1 MSVKVDIEGG
11 QLILSVEGIDKLFT
25 FTGSISVPLEHVSSV
40 CKAPEISR
48 KDIGLKIVGAGVP
61 GLIRAGRY
69 SGKDGLAFW
78 DVRDYDKALMF
89 ELHDERYARLFVQ
102 VEDPEGTLS
111 WINDELT
118 KAKETEL
125 QKV

>member
-1 MSVKVDIEGG
+1 MSVKVDIGSD
-11 QLILSVEGIDKLFT
+11 QLTFSVQGIDKLLT
-25 FTGSISVPLEHVSSV
+25 FTGSISVPWEHISSV

-48 KDIGLKIVGAGVP
+48 KDIGVKLVGAGIP

-89 ELHDERYARLFVQ
+89 ELHDERYARLFIQ
-102 VEDPEGTLS
+102 VEDPEETLS
-111 WINDELT
+111 RINDALSKKKT
-118 KAKETEL
+118 
-125 QKV
+125 